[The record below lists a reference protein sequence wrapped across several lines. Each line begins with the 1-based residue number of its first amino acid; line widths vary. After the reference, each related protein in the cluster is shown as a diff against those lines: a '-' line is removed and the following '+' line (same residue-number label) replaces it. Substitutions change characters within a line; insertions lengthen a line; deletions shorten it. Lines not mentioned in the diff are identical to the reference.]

1 MQPTQ
6 QKQQSQAAQQP
17 VNRLWEVSG
26 MGLPRAFIKAYS
38 KEQARSEYR
47 LMYHLHESRPVQ
59 AAEAKNG

>member
-6 QKQQSQAAQQP
+6 QKQQPQQQQP

-38 KEQARSEYR
+38 REQARSEYR
-47 LMYHLHESRPVQ
+47 LRFHLHESRPVN
-59 AAEAKNG
+59 ATEAK

>member
-6 QKQQSQAAQQP
+6 QKQQQPQEP

-38 KEQARSEYR
+38 REQAKSEYR
-47 LMYHLHESRPVQ
+47 LRYQLHESRPV
-59 AAEAKNG
+59 EAK